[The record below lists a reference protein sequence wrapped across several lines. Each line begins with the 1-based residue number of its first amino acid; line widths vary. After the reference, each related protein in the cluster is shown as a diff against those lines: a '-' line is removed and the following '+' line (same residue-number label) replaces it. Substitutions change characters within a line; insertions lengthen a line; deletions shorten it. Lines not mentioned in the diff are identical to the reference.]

1 MRIRWDGGR
10 VWDSGLGDFIE
21 ASVAYDTETGD
32 IVAIGHPSAIR
43 ADEVRSIRG
52 LCVLPGFVD
61 VHVHLRDPGLT
72 HKETLASG
80 LQAAAA
86 GGFTQV
92 ACMPNTK
99 PPIARAE
106 IAEDIIRRGREIG
119 KAEVHPIACLTVDQ
133 EGEAL
138 ADYEALARVGVLG
151 FSDDG
156 RGVQDGGLMRDA
168 LTKLAALGKPAMI
181 HAEDE
186 SISRGGALHER
197 AAARLGTTAQPGS
210 AEAAMIARDI
220 LLAEET
226 GAHLHVCH
234 VSREASVALVRFG
247 KSRGI
252 RVTAEVTPHHLLLSE
267 RDIHRADANWKVN
280 PPLASEEDRQACL
293 AAFADGTLDVIATD
307 HAPHHPDE
315 KARGMDEAP
324 FGMVGLEIA
333 FALLYTGL
341 VREGLVPMRRLVEA
355 MSERPCRLFGLQ
367 GGQIRP
373 GARADLVLVDLDR
386 RWTIEP
392 SAFYTKGRNTPFAG
406 QPVIGKVVETIRAG
420 RVIFREGEERLS

>member
-10 VWDSGLGDFIE
+10 VWDSGLGDFME
-21 ASVAYDTETGD
+21 ASVAFDTETGE
-32 IVAIGHPSAIR
+32 IVAVGHPSAIR

-106 IAEDIIRRGREIG
+106 IVEDIIRRGEAIG
-119 KAEVHPIACLTVDQ
+119 KAEVHPIACLTLDQ

-138 ADYEALARVGVLG
+138 ADYEALAEAGAMG

-156 RGVQDGGLMRDA
+156 RGVQDGGLMREA
-168 LTKLAALGKPAMI
+168 LAKLAALGKPAMI

-234 VSREASVALVRFG
+234 VSREASAALVQFG
-247 KSRGI
+247 KRRGI

-267 RDIHRADANWKVN
+267 RDIQSADANWKVN
-280 PPLASEEDRQACL
+280 PPLASEEDRRACL
-293 AAFADGTLDVIATD
+293 VAFADGTLDIIATD

-315 KARGMDEAP
+315 KAKGMDEAP
-324 FGMVGLEIA
+324 FGMVGLEMA

-341 VREGLVPMRRLVEA
+341 VCEGLVPMRRLVEA
-355 MSERPCRLFGLQ
+355 MSERPCRLFGLE

-373 GARADLVLVDLDR
+373 GARADLVLVDLGR
-386 RWTIEP
+386 RWTIDP
-392 SAFYTKGRNTPFAG
+392 STLYTKGRNTPFAG
-406 QPVIGKVVETIRAG
+406 QSVVGKVIETIRAG

>member
-1 MRIRWDGGR
+1 
-10 VWDSGLGDFIE
+10 
-21 ASVAYDTETGD
+21 
-32 IVAIGHPSAIR
+32 SAIQ
-43 ADEVRSIRG
+43 ADVVRSIRG
-52 LCVLPGFVD
+52 LSVLPGFID

-99 PPIARAE
+99 PPIASAE
-106 IAEDIIRRGREIG
+106 IVEDIRRRGAAIG
-119 KAEVHPIACLTVDQ
+119 KAEVHPIACLTADQ
-133 EGEAL
+133 AGERL
-138 ADYEALARVGVLG
+138 ADYASLAQAGALG

-156 RGVQDGGLMRDA
+156 RGVQDGGLMRQA
-168 LTKLAALGKPAMI
+168 LVELRSLGKPAMI

-197 AAARLGTTAQPGS
+197 AAARLGTSAQPGS
-210 AEAAMIARDI
+210 AEAAMIARDV

-234 VSREASVALVRFG
+234 VSREASVAIVRFA
-247 KSRGI
+247 KARGV

-267 RDIHRADANWKVN
+267 RDIDGPDAVWKVN
-280 PPLASEEDRQACL
+280 PPIAAEEDRRACL

-315 KARGMDEAP
+315 KAKGMDEAP
-324 FGMVGLEIA
+324 FGMVGLEVA
-333 FALLYTGL
+333 FAVLYTGL
-341 VREGLVPMRRLVEA
+341 VREGLVPMRRLVAA
-355 MSERPCRLFGLQ
+355 MSARPAQLFGLQ

-373 GARADLVLVDLDR
+373 GARADLVLVDLGR
-386 RWTIEP
+386 RFRVDP
-392 SAFYTKGRNTPFAG
+392 SEFYTKGRNTPFAG
-406 QPVIGKVVETIRAG
+406 REVFGRVVETIRAG
-420 RVIFREGEERLS
+420 RAIFCEGEERLS

>member
-1 MRIRWDGGR
+1 MRVRLDGGR
-10 VWDSGLGDFIE
+10 VWDSALGDFIE
-21 ASVAYDTETGD
+21 ASVAFDDETGE
-32 IVAIGHPSAIR
+32 IVAVGHPSALR
-43 ADEVRSIRG
+43 ADEARSVRG
-52 LCVLPGFVD
+52 LCLLPGFVD

-106 IAEDIIRRGREIG
+106 VVEDIRRRGQEVG

-133 EGEAL
+133 AGQELANYQAL
-138 ADYEALARVGVLG
+138 GQAGALG

-156 RGVQDGGLMRDA
+156 RGVQDGGLMREA
-168 LTKLAALGKPAMI
+168 LAKLAALGKPAMI

-210 AEAAMIARDI
+210 AEAAMIARDV

-234 VSREASVALVRFG
+234 VSREASAAVVRFA
-247 KSRGI
+247 KARGI
-252 RVTAEVTPHHLLLSE
+252 RVTAEVTPHHLLLTE
-267 RDIHRADANWKVN
+267 RDIDRADANWKVN
-280 PPLASEEDRQACL
+280 PPLAAEEDRRACL

-315 KARGMDEAP
+315 KAKGMDEAP
-324 FGMVGLEIA
+324 FGMVGLETA
-333 FALLYTGL
+333 FALLYTRL
-341 VREGLVPMRRLVEA
+341 VREGLVSMRRLVEA
-355 MSERPCRLFGLQ
+355 MSERPCRLFGLE
-367 GGQIRP
+367 GGQVRP
-373 GARADLVLVDLDR
+373 GARADLVLVDLGR
-386 RWTIEP
+386 RWTIDP
-392 SAFYTKGRNTPFAG
+392 DAFYSKGRNTPFAG
-406 QPVIGKVVETIRAG
+406 WKVMGKVVETIRAG
-420 RVIFREGEERLS
+420 RTIFREGEERLS